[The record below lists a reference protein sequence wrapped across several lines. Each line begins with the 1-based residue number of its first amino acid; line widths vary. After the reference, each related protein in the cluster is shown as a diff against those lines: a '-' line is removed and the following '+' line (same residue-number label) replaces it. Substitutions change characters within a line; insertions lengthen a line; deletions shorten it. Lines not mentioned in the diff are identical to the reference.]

1 MRTICQL
8 GMLVKRNAVT
18 LWQFPFF
25 VSISFFIFAGFK
37 IPQFH
42 KAFLE
47 KIYGASL
54 RPNII
59 SFNNLLGACAVV
71 GSLSE
76 ARKVLE
82 RMRQAA
88 VAPDGFSY
96 LWMIKAAGRQGL
108 VH

>member
-1 MRTICQL
+1 MAI
-8 GMLVKRNAVT
+8 
-18 LWQFPFF
+18 PFLCLIF
-25 VSISFFIFAGFK
+25 LIFAGFK

-96 LWMIKAAGRQGL
+96 LWMIKAAGRQGP